1 MLNCE
6 ISAMGSVVLT
16 VCAVATFTAIEIDP
30 AELWTMLRPVALA
43 AALASVVYL
52 PKACKDNP
60 KPVLIIS
67 VVAFVGIVSIL
78 QLSYSAQRMAQ
89 EDDGKAGPYAL
100 QNQHLHLA
108 NAILQVLVLISLC
121 VVLQNLGKV

>member
-1 MLNCE
+1 
-6 ISAMGSVVLT
+6 MGSVVLT

-52 PKACKDNP
+52 PKACKDNRR
-60 KPVLIIS
+60 PVLIIS

-89 EDDGKAGPYAL
+89 EDDGKAEPYAL

-121 VVLQNLGKV
+121 VVLQHQYPGTSVQSSS